1 MNDWGVTDKGFHRPV
16 YAEIL
21 DALEYKAREL
31 FGEKINVRLGS
42 PLGLFL
48 RLFAWVFDMLF
59 KLLEDV
65 YNSRFVDT
73 AVGASLYNIGRAI
86 GLWLLPA
93 QKAKGY
99 LQITGRP
106 DTVIPAGFLAATVQG
121 VQYVVLKENKIGA
134 DGVIKIPIQAF
145 NAGPDGNTGANT
157 ITEIVNPYNGVE
169 RVTNPNPVD
178 GGRDR
183 ETDEE
188 YRDRYYQSVDFAG
201 GVNAEAIAGEILQT
215 VEGVQSALIY
225 ENDTDFV
232 NELGLT
238 PHSIEA
244 VVYGGLDEDVARA
257 IFRRKAAGIQT
268 NGNTVVSV
276 LNTNG
281 QTVEIRLS
289 RPQPVPMWLKVAD
302 LITTS
307 NFPDDGQAQI
317 KRALVEHIGGDAAGG
332 LSIGTDVIYMTLPA
346 VVFAVPGVRD
356 FKLLVSQDGENYGQ
370 DNVLIGMKQK
380 AVTDESKVVFE

>member
-31 FGEKINVRLGS
+31 FGAKINVRLGS

-48 RLFAWVFDMLF
+48 RLFAWVLDMLF

-65 YNSRFVDT
+65 YNSRFADT
-73 AVGASLYNIGRAI
+73 AVGASLYNIGRSI

-106 DTVIPAGFLAATVQG
+106 DTVIPAGFLAATAQG
-121 VQYVVLKENKIGA
+121 VQYVVLKEDKIGA
-134 DGVIKIPIQAF
+134 DGVIKLPIQAF
-145 NAGPDGNTGANT
+145 NAGPDGNAGADT

-169 RVTNPNPVD
+169 SVTNPKPVD

-232 NELGLT
+232 DKLGLN

-257 IFRRKAAGIQT
+257 FFRRKAAGIQT
-268 NGNTVVSV
+268 NGNTVISV
-276 LNTNG
+276 PNTNG
-281 QTVEIRLS
+281 QVVEIRLS
-289 RPQPVPMWLKVAD
+289 RPQPVPIWFKVTN
-302 LITTS
+302 LTTTS
-307 NFPDDGQAQI
+307 NFPEDGKAQI
-317 KRALVEHIGGDAAGG
+317 KRALVKHIGGDAAGG
-332 LSIGTDVIYMTLPA
+332 LSIGIDVIYMTLPA

-356 FKLLVSQDGENYGQ
+356 FKLLISQDGEAYGT
-370 DNVLIGMKQK
+370 DNVLIGIRQK

>member
-31 FGEKINVRLGS
+31 FGAKINVRLGS

-73 AVGASLYNIGRAI
+73 AVGASLYNIGRTI

-106 DTVIPAGFLAATVQG
+106 ETVIPAGFLAATVQG
-121 VQYVVLKENKIGA
+121 VQYVVLKEDKIGA
-134 DGVIKIPIQAF
+134 DGVVKLPIQAF
-145 NAGPDGNTGANT
+145 NAGPDGNAGADT

-169 RVTNPNPVD
+169 SVTNPKPVD

-232 NELGLT
+232 DELGLT

-281 QTVEIRLS
+281 QAVEIRLS
-289 RPQPVPMWLKVAD
+289 RPQPVPIWFKVTN
-302 LITTS
+302 LTTTS
-307 NFPDDGQAQI
+307 NFPEDGKAQI
-317 KRALVEHIGGDAAGG
+317 KHALVEHIGGDAAGG

-356 FKLLVSQDGENYGQ
+356 FKLLISQDGEVYGT
-370 DNVLIGMKQK
+370 DNVLTGMRQK